1 MNLPSLHGRAI
12 APTLHAVEG
21 REHLL
26 VWGDQG
32 EWLLVDE
39 GCAALLTELTPGR
52 TLDQSVSE
60 AAARGLGEVS
70 GLRESVSAIWR
81 VLVGRGLV
89 EGAAPTKDLATDAT
103 RICNVTMNLTN
114 RCNLRCAWCYN
125 GLRKT
130 REASA
135 AEVMGALRRGRG
147 TLSDS
152 ASLIV
157 LGGEPFVRFDAL
169 VEVLDGASD
178 LFRPRVLVSTNGTV
192 VRPEH
197 AKELATRHVEVQ
209 VSIDSPDPT
218 EHDGVRGPGAFER
231 SLRGIRHLVAAG
243 VPTILSMVYS
253 SRTWSRFEAYLDMAR
268 RLGVQEARFIPLR
281 LVGQGTAHRELL
293 PDQAVAFDHLLDVAA
308 RRPDLRSLLGRD
320 YFSILV
326 KQCARSTKRASCG
339 VGDQVLFVDADGSLY
354 PCPNHVSPA
363 MRVGSLLEGDLA
375 TTLARSPV
383 LRGIRETYRVE
394 RYDGC
399 ARCVFRRWCAGDCR
413 GEVIAAGLGPWAPS
427 VHCEELKKIHLRALW
442 LAARRDPRL
451 TITAT
456 DSLSC

>member
-1 MNLPSLHGRAI
+1 MKPAGHSGCAI

-39 GCAALLTELTPGR
+39 ACAAVLTSVAPGR
-52 TLDQSVSE
+52 TLEACVRE
-60 AAARGLGEVS
+60 AADRGLGDVA
-70 GLRESVSAIWR
+70 GLRGSVSAIWH
-81 VLVGRGLV
+81 VLEGRGLV
-89 EGAAPTKDLATDAT
+89 EGATEEPSAVQ

-130 REASA
+130 REASV
-135 AEVMGALRRGRG
+135 AEVMRALGRGRG
-147 TLSDS
+147 AMSDS

-169 VEVLDGASD
+169 VEVLDRASD
-178 LFRPRVLVSTNGTV
+178 LFLPRVLVSTNGTL

-197 AKELATRHVEVQ
+197 AMALARRHVEVQ
-209 VSIDSPDPT
+209 VSIDSPDAA
-218 EHDGVRGPGAFER
+218 EHDGVRGRGAFDR

-253 SRTWSRFEAYLDMAR
+253 SRTWTRFEEYLEMAR
-268 RLGVQEARFIPLR
+268 RLGVREARFIPLR
-281 LVGQGTAHRELL
+281 LVGQGTSHRESL
-293 PDQAVAFDHLLDVAA
+293 PDQSVAFEHLLDVTA

-363 MRVGSLLEGDLA
+363 MRMGSLLEGDLA
-375 TTLARSPV
+375 ATLAGSPV
-383 LRGIRETYRVE
+383 LRGIRERYRVE
-394 RYDGC
+394 RYEGC
-399 ARCVFRRWCAGDCR
+399 ATCVFRRWCAGDCR
-413 GEVIAAGLGPWAPS
+413 GEVLAAGLGPGAPS

-451 TITAT
+451 TITAA

>member
-1 MNLPSLHGRAI
+1 MNPTRLRGGAI

-39 GCAALLTELTPGR
+39 ACAALLTGVAPGR
-52 TLDQSVSE
+52 TLEGCVRE
-60 AAARGLGEVS
+60 AVDRGLGDVA
-70 GLRESVSAIWR
+70 GLRESVSDIWR

-89 EGAAPTKDLATDAT
+89 EGAGPTKDLATDVP

-135 AEVMGALRRGRG
+135 AEIMGALGRGRG
-147 TLSDS
+147 ALSDS
-152 ASLIV
+152 ASLII

-169 VEVLDGASD
+169 VEVLDRASD
-178 LFRPRVLVSTNGTV
+178 LFRPRVLVSTNGTL
-192 VRPEH
+192 VRSEY
-197 AKELATRHVEVQ
+197 AKVLATRHVEVQ
-209 VSIDSPDPT
+209 VSIDSPDPA
-218 EHDGVRGPGAFER
+218 EHDRVRGPGAFER
-231 SLRGIRHLVAAG
+231 SLRGIRRLVAAG

-253 SRTWSRFEAYLDMAR
+253 SQTWSRFEAYLEMAR

-281 LVGQGTAHRELL
+281 LVGQGTAHREIL
-293 PDQAVAFDHLLDVAA
+293 PDQAVAFEHLLDVAA

-320 YFSILV
+320 YFSIMV
-326 KQCARSTKRASCG
+326 KQCARSTKRVSCG
-339 VGDQVLFVDADGSLY
+339 VGAQVLFVDADGSLY

-363 MRVGSLLEGDLA
+363 MRVGSVLEGDLA
-375 TTLARSPV
+375 TTLARSRV

-394 RYDGC
+394 RYEGC
-399 ARCVFRRWCAGDCR
+399 AACVFRRWCAGDCR
-413 GEVIAAGLGPWAPS
+413 GEVLAAGLGSSAPS
-427 VHCEELKKIHLRALW
+427 LHCEELKKVHLRALW